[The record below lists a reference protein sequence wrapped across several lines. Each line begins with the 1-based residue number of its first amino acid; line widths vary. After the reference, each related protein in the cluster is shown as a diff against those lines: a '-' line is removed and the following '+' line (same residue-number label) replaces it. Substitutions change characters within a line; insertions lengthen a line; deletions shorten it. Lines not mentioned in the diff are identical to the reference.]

1 MKAIVLIAIVA
12 IASSQMIFGGWT
24 EVKDFDRM
32 NDARIDRAIKKLT
45 DYAKKDLNILGDF
58 KLTLQP
64 IALFKRSGVRKNVF
78 KIVYGLYSKELNRLN
93 FNGDVLY
100 EVDVESN
107 GRKSFDFERRE
118 KVLIRYDEVSLNSVL
133 FSTVTKH
140 LRNIME
146 KSGNNLEFIQSIQS
160 FKVENAE
167 FIKVN
172 AQSSSSERAN
182 LFVFRIN
189 EDESLSQVLSYN

>member
-1 MKAIVLIAIVA
+1 MKAVVLIAIVA

-107 GRKSFDFERRE
+107 GRKSFDFERKE

-133 FSTVTKH
+133 FSTVTKQV
-140 LRNIME
+140 RNIME

-172 AQSSSSERAN
+172 AQSSNSDRAN
-182 LFVFRIN
+182 LFVFRLN

>member
-1 MKAIVLIAIVA
+1 MKAVVLIAIVA

-45 DYAKKDLNILGDF
+45 DYAKKDLNVLGDL

-64 IALFKRSGVRKNVF
+64 IALFKRAGVRKNVF

-107 GRKSFDFERRE
+107 GRKSFDFERKE
-118 KVLIRYDEVSLNSVL
+118 KFLSRYDEVSLNSVL
-133 FSTVTKH
+133 FSTVTKQV
-140 LRNIME
+140 RNIME

-172 AQSSSSERAN
+172 AQSSNSDRAN
-182 LFVFRIN
+182 LFVFRLN